1 MKIFVGKN
9 DEKYG
14 PFTIDQVN
22 ESINKGEFS
31 LEDLGWYEG
40 LDEWRPLR
48 NIEGIDPVPVPS
60 AIGATVIP
68 SSASSPPSNTATPSE
83 EVPSHLVWGILA
95 TLCCCL
101 PLGIVSIVY
110 ASKVE
115 GFVAA
120 GDIETAK
127 EHSKKAAMWAWISF
141 GISLLGGVIWVI
153 IGAVSGG
160 LEGMGDFD
168 GSY

>member
-9 DEKYG
+9 DEQYG
-14 PFTIDQVN
+14 PFTVNQIN
-22 ESINKGEFS
+22 ESIAKGEFS

-40 LDEWRPLR
+40 LDEWKPLR
-48 NIEGIDPVPVPS
+48 NIEGIIDAAVIASNVSSSSNNINASSEQVPS
-60 AIGATVIP
+60 
-68 SSASSPPSNTATPSE
+68 N
-83 EVPSHLVWGILA
+83 LVWGILS

-115 GFVAA
+115 GYVFA

-127 EHSKKAAMWAWISF
+127 ENSKKAAMWAWISF
-141 GISLLGGVIWVI
+141 GVSIAGGIIWFI

>member
-1 MKIFVGKN
+1 MEIFVGKN
-9 DEKYG
+9 DKRYG
-14 PFTIDQVN
+14 PFPIEKVN
-22 ESINKGEFS
+22 ESIANGEFS
-31 LEDLGWYEG
+31 LDDLGWYEG
-40 LDEWRPLR
+40 LGEWKPLR
-48 NIEGIDPVPVPS
+48 NIEGIV
-60 AIGATVIP
+60 GATVVP
-68 SSASSPPSNTATPSE
+68 AVVSNSPNNAGVPAEQVPSN
-83 EVPSHLVWGILA
+83 LVWAILS

-115 GFVAA
+115 GYVFA

-127 EHSKKAAMWAWISF
+127 ENSKKAAMWAWISF
-141 GISLLGGVIWVI
+141 GVSIAGGIIWFI

-160 LEGMGDFD
+160 LEGMGDLD

>member
-9 DEKYG
+9 DEQYG
-14 PFTIDQVN
+14 PFTVNQIN
-22 ESINKGEFS
+22 ESIAKGEFS

-40 LDEWRPLR
+40 LDEWKPLR
-48 NIEGIDPVPVPS
+48 NIEGIIDAAVIASNVSSSSNNINASSEQVPS
-60 AIGATVIP
+60 
-68 SSASSPPSNTATPSE
+68 N
-83 EVPSHLVWGILA
+83 LVWGILS

-115 GFVAA
+115 GYVFA

-127 EHSKKAAMWAWISF
+127 ENSKKAAMWAWISF
-141 GISLLGGVIWVI
+141 GVSIAGGIIWFI

-168 GSY
+168 GTY

>member
-9 DEKYG
+9 DEQYG
-14 PFTIDQVN
+14 PFTVNQIN
-22 ESINKGEFS
+22 ESIAKGEFS

-40 LDEWRPLR
+40 LDEWKPLR
-48 NIEGIDPVPVPS
+48 NIEGIIDAAVIASNVSSSSNNINASSEQVPS
-60 AIGATVIP
+60 
-68 SSASSPPSNTATPSE
+68 N
-83 EVPSHLVWGILA
+83 LVWGILS

-115 GFVAA
+115 GYVFA

-127 EHSKKAAMWAWISF
+127 ENSKKAAMWAWISF
-141 GISLLGGVIWVI
+141 GVSIAGGIIWFI
-153 IGAVSGG
+153 IGAFSGG

>member
-9 DEKYG
+9 DEQYG
-14 PFTIDQVN
+14 PFTVNQIN
-22 ESINKGEFS
+22 ESIAKGEFS

-40 LDEWRPLR
+40 LDEWKPLR
-48 NIEGIDPVPVPS
+48 NIEGIIDAAVIASNVSSSSNNINASSEQVPS
-60 AIGATVIP
+60 
-68 SSASSPPSNTATPSE
+68 N
-83 EVPSHLVWGILA
+83 LVWGILS

-115 GFVAA
+115 GYVIA
-120 GDIETAK
+120 GDIEKAK
-127 EHSKKAAMWAWISF
+127 ENSKKAAMWAWISF
-141 GISLLGGVIWVI
+141 GLGLFFI
-153 IGAVSGG
+153 IVFGIMEAMAPGAF
-160 LEGMGDFD
+160 EGMGDFD

>member
-1 MKIFVGKN
+1 MEIFVGKN
-9 DEKYG
+9 DKRYG
-14 PFTIDQVN
+14 PFPIEKVN
-22 ESINKGEFS
+22 ESIANGEFS
-31 LEDLGWYEG
+31 LDDLGWYEG
-40 LDEWRPLR
+40 LGEWKPLR
-48 NIEGIDPVPVPS
+48 NIEGIV
-60 AIGATVIP
+60 GATVVP
-68 SSASSPPSNTATPSE
+68 AVVSNPPNNAGVPAEQVPSN
-83 EVPSHLVWGILA
+83 LVWAILS

-115 GFVAA
+115 GYVFA

-127 EHSKKAAMWAWISF
+127 ENSKKAAMWAWISF
-141 GISLLGGVIWVI
+141 GVSFLGFIIWLI

>member
-1 MKIFVGKN
+1 M
-9 DEKYG
+9 
-14 PFTIDQVN
+14 
-22 ESINKGEFS
+22 
-31 LEDLGWYEG
+31 
-40 LDEWRPLR
+40 
-48 NIEGIDPVPVPS
+48 
-60 AIGATVIP
+60 
-68 SSASSPPSNTATPSE
+68 
-83 EVPSHLVWGILA
+83 WGILS

-115 GFVAA
+115 GYVIA
-120 GDIETAK
+120 GDIEKAK
-127 EHSKKAAMWAWISF
+127 ENSKKAAMWAWISF
-141 GISLLGGVIWVI
+141 GVSIAGGIIWFI

>member
-1 MKIFVGKN
+1 MEIFVGKN
-9 DEKYG
+9 DEQYG
-14 PFTIDQVN
+14 PFTVNQIN
-22 ESINKGEFS
+22 ESIAKGEFS

-40 LDEWRPLR
+40 LDEWKPLR
-48 NIEGIDPVPVPS
+48 NIEGIIDAAVIASNVSSSSNNINASSEQVPS
-60 AIGATVIP
+60 
-68 SSASSPPSNTATPSE
+68 N
-83 EVPSHLVWGILA
+83 LVWGILS

-115 GFVAA
+115 GYVFA

-127 EHSKKAAMWAWISF
+127 ENSKKAAMWAWISF
-141 GISLLGGVIWVI
+141 GVSIAGGIIWFI

>member
-1 MKIFVGKN
+1 MEIFVGKN
-9 DEKYG
+9 DKRYG
-14 PFTIDQVN
+14 PFPIEKVN
-22 ESINKGEFS
+22 ESIANGEFS
-31 LEDLGWYEG
+31 LDDLGWYEG
-40 LDEWRPLR
+40 LGEWKPLR
-48 NIEGIDPVPVPS
+48 NIEGIV
-60 AIGATVIP
+60 GATVVP
-68 SSASSPPSNTATPSE
+68 AVVSNSPNNAGVPAEQVPSN
-83 EVPSHLVWGILA
+83 LVWAILS

-115 GFVAA
+115 GYVFA

-127 EHSKKAAMWAWISF
+127 ENSKKAAMWAWISF
-141 GISLLGGVIWVI
+141 GVSIAGGIIWFI

>member
-1 MKIFVGKN
+1 MEIFVGKN
-9 DEKYG
+9 DAQYG
-14 PFTIDQVN
+14 PFPIEKVN
-22 ESINKGEFS
+22 ESIANGEFS
-31 LEDLGWYEG
+31 LDDLGWYEG
-40 LDEWRPLR
+40 LGEWKPLR
-48 NIEGIDPVPVPS
+48 SIEGIV
-60 AIGATVIP
+60 GATVVP
-68 SSASSPPSNTATPSE
+68 TVVSNPLNNAGVPAEQVPSN
-83 EVPSHLVWGILA
+83 LVWGILS

-115 GFVAA
+115 GYVFA

-127 EHSKKAAMWAWISF
+127 ENSKKAAMWAWISF
-141 GISLLGGVIWVI
+141 GVSIAGGIIWFI

>member
-9 DEKYG
+9 DEQYG
-14 PFTIDQVN
+14 PFTVNQIN
-22 ESINKGEFS
+22 ESIAKGEFS

-40 LDEWRPLR
+40 LDEWKPLR
-48 NIEGIDPVPVPS
+48 NIEGIIDAAVIASNVSSSSNNTNASSEHVPS
-60 AIGATVIP
+60 
-68 SSASSPPSNTATPSE
+68 N
-83 EVPSHLVWGILA
+83 LVWGILS

-115 GFVAA
+115 GYVFA
-120 GDIETAK
+120 GDIEKAK
-127 EHSKKAAMWAWISF
+127 ENSKKAAMWAWISF
-141 GISLLGGVIWVI
+141 GVSIAGGIIWFI